1 MAFRKSSRKKT
12 GGRALSA
19 SDYQALAEFRFQL
32 RTFLA
37 FASDAAQQA
46 GLAPQQ
52 HQALL
57 VIKGYAGTEEPT
69 IGYLAERLLIRH
81 HSAVGLVDRLAKAGY
96 LKRNAGASDRRQ
108 VTLSLTAKGETV
120 LAQLA
125 AASRNELKRL
135 ALLKPLAALV
145 GK

>member
-1 MAFRKSSRKKT
+1 MASSEAKKKKAKS
-12 GGRALSA
+12 GQLAA
-19 SDYQALAEFRFQL
+19 SDYRALAEFRFQL
-32 RTFLA
+32 RTFLT
-37 FASDAAQQA
+37 FAKDAAEKA

-57 VIKGYAGTEEPT
+57 VIKGFPDEDEPT

-96 LKRNAGASDRRQ
+96 LKRNPGRQDRRK
-108 VTLSLTAKGETV
+108 VTLSLTPRGEAV
-120 LAQLA
+120 LARLA
-125 AASRNELKRL
+125 AASRDELRRL
-135 ALLKPLAALV
+135 ALLKPLLALV